1 MELQKGAEDSQNKEK
16 VNDFHEVIMPQKPK
30 NTKLKNKMTRKL
42 GSWFVSQ
49 KMRQEV
55 SFLNLTNPPYFLICQ
70 MLHHSWLSPGTGK

>member
-16 VNDFHEVIMPQKPK
+16 VNDYHEVIMPQKPK

-42 GSWFVSQ
+42 GSGFVSQ

-55 SFLNLTNPPYFLICQ
+55 SFLNVKKT
-70 MLHHSWLSPGTGK
+70 